1 MKSVYL
7 FLMLSVF
14 ILSGCVV
21 RTYPLDRDRVDQEIG
36 GNRGYLKGQAPAQE
50 EAVGRKTTRATRV
63 FEIELHSPIKFDKM
77 RPNLTEKSVEA
88 QESEVAEEGV
98 KFSEEAEAE
107 KQMLEGIGGN
117 KGFLTQ
123 SVTPDIAEPA
133 MSGTEKYRVASGD
146 TLQKI
151 ARKFYG
157 TTKKWNKIYD
167 ANREILKS
175 PNSLY
180 PGQVIDIPL
189 DSSGRVPLQ
198 ETEENLK

>member
-1 MKSVYL
+1 MKVIQL
-7 FLMLSVF
+7 FLFLSAF

-21 RTYPLDRDRVDQEIG
+21 RTYPLERDRVDQEME
-36 GNRGYLKGQAPAQE
+36 GNRGYLTGQAPALE
-50 EAVGRKTTRATRV
+50 ESVEKKTTRTTRV
-63 FEIELHSPIKFDKM
+63 FEIELHSPVKFDKM
-77 RPNLTEKSVEA
+77 RPKQLTEKSEA
-88 QESEVAEEGV
+88 AGEDV

-117 KGFLTQ
+117 KGFLTE
-123 SVTPDIAEPA
+123 SVTPDIVEPA

-151 ARKFYG
+151 SRKFYG

-189 DSSGRVPLQ
+189 DSSGRVSLQ
-198 ETEENLK
+198 ETGENLK